1 MKPENSNMAALSRDA
16 ATGGGMDG
24 AHGVSRPTSAGNERL
39 VTSAPTDRVL
49 KLTLSQEEFGVLNW
63 AQRMATGGAHGVARP
78 TGLAPFARRALFEA
92 VRRVIAEVANQGGR
106 IPPGVAK
113 DYETWKNET

>member
-1 MKPENSNMAALSRDA
+1 MNAEHSTLNIEY
-16 ATGGGMDG
+16 
-24 AHGVSRPTSAGNERL
+24 PTLNPQPS
-39 VTSAPTDRVL
+39 TTDRNL
-49 KLTLSQEEFGVLNW
+49 KLTLSQGEFGVLNW
-63 AQRMATGGAHGVARP
+63 AQRMATGGAHGVSRP